1 METILDRLNHHAQQ
15 QGDAM
20 AMAEHVDGQWQE
32 RSWRQVQTE
41 VEQAGRA
48 LIALG
53 VEAGGCIGILG
64 VNRPCWTLACLAA
77 LGIGVTPAGIYQTC
91 APNQVAY
98 ILRHGN
104 SRLVFIDSLEQW
116 RKVEAEWDG
125 LPDLELAVCMNPL
138 SEELAAADL
147 DLDAEPRLI
156 SWHEFLTRGDAVPSS
171 QVEERRGA
179 VEADT
184 PATLIYTSG
193 TTGDPKAVMLS
204 HGNIMETGRIGA
216 ALHQLVPSDRIIS
229 YLPLAHIAEQMMSV
243 HISVYVGYSVY
254 YVPSPDLLA
263 ATLQTVRPTLFFG
276 VPRVWE
282 RMYDA
287 LQDGLSKAPAMRRAL
302 ARWALDVGWRRA
314 SAKLEGRSVPL
325 GARLAAPLADKLV
338 LSKVR
343 HKLGFDAL
351 RIGASGAAPI
361 RDEILQLFF
370 AIGAPI
376 YEVYGLSET
385 CGPTTWNAAGGTKIG
400 TVGPPIPDVEVQIAD
415 DGEVLVQGPNVF
427 MGYLHND
434 AATAEA
440 IDPDGW
446 FHTGDLGYLDDDGY
460 LVINGRK
467 KDLLITS
474 GGKNIAPAAI
484 EGALKQLD
492 GVQEA
497 IVLGDGRRFL
507 TALLSLDP
515 DMPRDADFE
524 KRLQQGVDRVNG
536 RLARVESIR
545 KFRVLP
551 RPLSLEEG
559 ELTPTLKVK
568 RHVVQE
574 HFQDLIDDMYG

>member
-1 METILDRLNHHAQQ
+1 METILDRLDHHAEQ
-15 QGDAM
+15 QGNAM
-20 AMAEHVDGQWQE
+20 AMAEQVDGVRQE
-32 RSWRQVQTE
+32 RSWLQVQAE

-48 LIALG
+48 LISLG
-53 VEAGGCIGILG
+53 VEAGGCLGILG
-64 VNRPCWTLACLAA
+64 VNRPRWTLACLAA
-77 LGIGVTPAGIYQTC
+77 LGVGATPAGIYQTC

-98 ILRHGN
+98 ILRHGK
-104 SRLVFIDSLEQW
+104 SRLVFVDSQEQLE
-116 RKVEAEWDG
+116 KVMTEWSG
-125 LPDLELAVCMNPL
+125 LPDLEHVVLMHSAPRDVDI
-138 SEELAAADL
+138 EGQ
-147 DLDAEPRLI
+147 PRLI
-156 SWHEFLTRGDAVPSS
+156 TWDEFMARGDTVSASEVV
-171 QVEERRGA
+171 QRRGA
-179 VEADT
+179 IEADT

-243 HISVYVGYSVY
+243 HISVYVGYSVH
-254 YVPSPDLLA
+254 YVPSPDMLA
-263 ATLQTVRPTLFFG
+263 DTLQAVRPSLFFG

-287 LQDGLSKAPAMRRAL
+287 LQDGLSKAPAVRRAL
-302 ARWALDVGWRRA
+302 ARWALDVGWRVA
-314 SAKLEGRSVPL
+314 SAGLQGRTPSL

-343 HKLGFDAL
+343 RKLGFDAL

-361 RDEILQLFF
+361 RPEILQLFF
-370 AIGAPI
+370 AMGAPI

-385 CGPTTWNAAGGTKIG
+385 CGPTTWNAAGRTKVG
-400 TVGPPIPDVEVQIAD
+400 TVGLPLPDIEVRIAD

-434 AATAEA
+434 AATQEA
-440 IDPDGW
+440 IDTDGW

-460 LVINGRK
+460 LIINGRK

-515 DMPRDADFE
+515 ELPCDSALE
-524 KRLQQGVDRVNG
+524 SRLQQGVEAVNG

-545 KFRVLP
+545 KFRILP